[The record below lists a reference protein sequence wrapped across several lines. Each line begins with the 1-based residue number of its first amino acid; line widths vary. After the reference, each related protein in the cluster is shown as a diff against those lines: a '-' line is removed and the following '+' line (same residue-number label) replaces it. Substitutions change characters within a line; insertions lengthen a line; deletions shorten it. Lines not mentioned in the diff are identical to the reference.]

1 MEARYPRPKCRGD
14 CICGALKIIQEGRA
28 ALQFKKWRNNI
39 RDPLAEQMLGSAG
52 THALETASVAGFD
65 QQVFAGAPR
74 NLAGLYRQAMH
85 FGDRVMVVQDGRR
98 LTYSEGFAQA
108 AALADSLRNR
118 FSVRKGTK
126 VAVVMSN
133 RIEWIISVLAITAVG
148 GVAALVNS
156 RGVAEEMLRAIET
169 AQCKLAIMD
178 ADRAEIITA
187 ALPDPALPR
196 IIVGASPLRASI
208 DANFLELTAAS
219 NVREFLPDE
228 MGPEEGGIVLFTSG
242 TTGFPKAA
250 LLSHGALAHS
260 VALAAFMGLVQDA
273 RYEEETGIVL
283 PAERRSMS
291 TPAVILGPMFHLSG
305 IMPIFRAISL
315 GTTIHIMSK
324 WSVDIAFDMIEAV
337 GMSRL
342 SFVPAMLWDMLR
354 SPRATPE
361 TLAKVA
367 YMANGAA
374 ALNPTLLAEI
384 RTRMPNCLLSN
395 TYGQTETTAWTC
407 SISGAAYLANP
418 GSCGWPA
425 PSVQVSIRRED
436 GSEADVDE
444 AGELWVSSAG
454 LMTEYLGDE
463 KATAEALQ
471 GGWLASGDIA
481 IMDKAGIVTIV
492 DRKKNMVIS
501 GGENIYCAEVERVL
515 ADHPAVND
523 CIAYGVPDERLGE
536 RLVAHIV
543 VADGASVT
551 GEDIKAHCREHL
563 AIYKV
568 PRVVDL
574 SHIALPRTASG
585 KVDRGKF
592 LKQI

>member
-1 MEARYPRPKCRGD
+1 MQ
-14 CICGALKIIQEGRA
+14 I
-28 ALQFKKWRNNI
+28 KKWRNNI
-39 RDPLAEQMLGSAG
+39 RDPLAEWMLGPGG
-52 THALETASVAGFD
+52 THTLESATVAGYE
-65 QQVFAGAPR
+65 QQVFTGAPR

-85 FGDRVMVVQDGRR
+85 FGDRIMVVQDGQS
-98 LTYSEGFAQA
+98 LTYAEVFAKA
-108 AALADSLRNR
+108 AALADALRNR
-118 FSVRKGTK
+118 FGVRAGTK

-169 AQCKLAIMD
+169 AQCELAIID
-178 ADRAEIITA
+178 AERAAIIA
-187 ALPDPALPR
+187 SEEPDPVWPR
-196 IIVGASPLRASI
+196 IIVGASLLRMSR
-208 DANFLELTAAS
+208 DADYSELTAPCADM
-219 NVREFLPDE
+219 EFLPDE
-228 MGPEEGGIVLFTSG
+228 MGTEEGGIVLFTSG

-260 VALAAFMGLVQDA
+260 VALACFMGLVQDS
-273 RYEEETGIVL
+273 RYKEETGLNL
-283 PAERRSMS
+283 PEERRSMA

-324 WSVDIAFDMIEAV
+324 WSVDIAFDMIETV

-425 PSVQVSIRRED
+425 PSVQVSIRRD
-436 GSEADVDE
+436 NGSEADIGE

-471 GGWLASGDIA
+471 DGWLASGDIA
-481 IMDKAGIVTIV
+481 IMDKVGIVTIV
-492 DRKKNMVIS
+492 DRKKSMVIS

-515 ADHPAVND
+515 ADHPAVRD
-523 CIAYGVPDERLGE
+523 CIVYGLPDERLGE
-536 RLVAHIV
+536 RLAAHIV
-543 VADGASVT
+543 VADGAAVS
-551 GEDIKAHCREHL
+551 EDEIKAHCRVHL

-568 PRVVDL
+568 PRVVTL
-574 SHIALPRTASG
+574 SRIALPRTASG

-592 LKQI
+592 LKHL

>member
-1 MEARYPRPKCRGD
+1 MQ
-14 CICGALKIIQEGRA
+14 I
-28 ALQFKKWRNNI
+28 KKWRNNI
-39 RDPLAEQMLGSAG
+39 RDPLAEWMLGPGG
-52 THALETASVAGFD
+52 THTLESATVAGYE
-65 QQVFAGAPR
+65 QQVFTGAPR

-85 FGDRVMVVQDGRR
+85 FGDRIMVVQDGQS
-98 LTYSEGFAQA
+98 LTYAEVFAKA
-108 AALADSLRNR
+108 AALADALRNR
-118 FSVRKGTK
+118 FGVRAGTK

-169 AQCKLAIMD
+169 AQCELAIID
-178 ADRAEIITA
+178 AERAAIIA
-187 ALPDPALPR
+187 SEEPDPVWPR
-196 IIVGASPLRASI
+196 IIVGASLLRMSR
-208 DANFLELTAAS
+208 DSDYSELTAPCADM
-219 NVREFLPDE
+219 EFLPDE
-228 MGPEEGGIVLFTSG
+228 MGTEEGGIVLFTSG

-260 VALAAFMGLVQDA
+260 VALACFMGLVQDS
-273 RYEEETGIVL
+273 RYKEETGLNL
-283 PAERRSMS
+283 PEERRSMA

-324 WSVDIAFDMIEAV
+324 WSVDIAFDMIETV

-425 PSVQVSIRRED
+425 PSVQVSIRRD
-436 GSEADVDE
+436 NGSEADIGE

-471 GGWLASGDIA
+471 DGWLASGDIA
-481 IMDKAGIVTIV
+481 IMDKVGIVTIV
-492 DRKKNMVIS
+492 DRKKSMVIS

-515 ADHPAVND
+515 ADHPAVRD
-523 CIAYGVPDERLGE
+523 CIVYGLPDERLGE
-536 RLVAHIV
+536 RLAAHIV
-543 VADGASVT
+543 VADGAAVS
-551 GEDIKAHCREHL
+551 EDDIKAHCRVHL

-568 PRVVDL
+568 PRVVTL
-574 SHIALPRTASG
+574 SRIALPRTASG

-592 LKQI
+592 LKHL